1 MRRTGFIV
9 LIILTAC
16 LTISAP
22 TALCQSSFTFK
33 YSTASDE
40 VPFHAIETDDGMYI
54 VSAKIGEYQS
64 LTYNTILIKL
74 DENGDTVKTL
84 QISKSPESCVCT
96 EIIKSNDGNFLCCGI
111 RYTSQ
116 KAFPWLLKINA
127 DLKVLLDTTYFV
139 GMRSIGYLFGF
150 INHENNLTL
159 YGSGEI
165 DPMNDDPFILE
176 LSQSGDSLQ
185 FKNFPDD
192 GDEYVYSMIEKND
205 SLGYYMAIFGKYQ
218 INLHSWG
225 QILSL
230 DSNLN
235 IYGTAP
241 IPSHLIFYYN
251 MQLLNK
257 SEFYITGKTDPT
269 YSNDQQLM
277 CILKMDTN
285 FQVLDSLY
293 LGHYD
298 TINYPAYLHNLSF
311 IDTNTIFY
319 GGTCNQA
326 LADFSYNKSYFLLGC
341 LTSTLDKKWEKYI
354 GGDMYYTLWGVVAT
368 SDMGCLLLGCTY
380 DYLTQNMDRD
390 ILIIKVDSTG
400 IMTSTNGH
408 DIQLCDAMVYPNPGT
423 DYLYIR
429 SGPQIKGARM
439 VIHDIN
445 GKQVSESVLDQELQ
459 QVDTRSFLPGTYVWQ
474 IIFNN
479 RAIQTGKWI
488 KGA

>member
-1 MRRTGFIV
+1 MKRTGFIV
-9 LIILTAC
+9 LIILTTC

-33 YSTASDE
+33 YSTAADE

-54 VSAKIGEYQS
+54 ISAKIGDYT
-64 LTYNTILIKL
+64 LHNYKTLFIKL
-74 DENGDTVKTL
+74 NQYGDTVKTL
-84 QISKSPESCVCT
+84 TVTKSPDYCIGSDL
-96 EIIKSNDGNFLCCGI
+96 IKSKDGNFFCTGMVSS
-111 RYTSQ
+111 SQ
-116 KAFPWLLKINA
+116 EAFLWLLKLSP
-127 DLKVLLDTTYFV
+127 DLEILMDTTYQ
-139 GMRSIGYLFGF
+139 IG
-150 INHENNLTL
+150 LTL
-159 YGSGEI
+159 IQSVYSFMNHRDELILYGYGQKENS
-165 DPMNDDPFILE
+165 NHTFIYK
-176 LSQSGDSLQ
+176 LSQTGDSLKYQ
-185 FKNFPDD
+185 YLNDD
-192 GDEYVYSMIEKND
+192 GNEYVFSMIEKND
-205 SLGYYMAIFGKYQ
+205 SLGYYFAIFGKYQ
-218 INLHSWG
+218 INTNSWG
-225 QILSL
+225 QILTI

-235 IYGTAP
+235 VSRIDS
-241 IPSHLIFYYN
+241 IPMHLILYYN
-251 MQLLNK
+251 MKLLNK
-257 SEFYITGKTDPT
+257 SEFYITGRTDPT
-269 YSNDQQLM
+269 NSNDQQLM

-285 FQVLDSLY
+285 FQILDSLY

-341 LTSTLDKKWEKYI
+341 LSSTLDKKWEKYI
-354 GGDMYYTLWGVVAT
+354 GGDMYYTLWSVLAT

-380 DYLTQNMDRD
+380 DYLTQNLERD

-400 IMTSTNGH
+400 IMTSTNEH

-459 QVDTRSFLPGTYVWQ
+459 QVDIRFFLPGIYVWQ

-479 RAIQTGKWI
+479 RVIQSGKWI